1 MAYDISVFTCI
12 WCLDYVRVI
21 FGASLR
27 ALKHDMTHK
36 TSYRNV
42 ISIEHTASS
51 VFVAF
56 WLALPFEE
64 KKNLIVLCLQI
75 FNTPNIHSF
84 QNLGLVSSL
93 KMLLKFRK
101 FQPQYSY
108 KIHFDY

>member
-1 MAYDISVFTCI
+1 
-12 WCLDYVRVI
+12 
-21 FGASLR
+21 
-27 ALKHDMTHK
+27 MTHK

-64 KKNLIVLCLQI
+64 KKNFIGFYLLYLQI
-75 FNTPNIHSF
+75 FNTPKIHSF
-84 QNLGLVSSL
+84 QNLGLVSIL

-108 KIHFDY
+108 EIHFDY